1 MKVVSRS
8 ACMQNQHEF
17 RWLYGFYDYLTFHH
31 QPTIN
36 RSPGTME
43 SELFR
48 LKSSEGLLRKQRLR
62 EPKVGPPKNE

>member
-1 MKVVSRS
+1 
-8 ACMQNQHEF
+8 
-17 RWLYGFYDYLTFHH
+17 
-31 QPTIN
+31 
-36 RSPGTME
+36 ME